1 MPVATAPAGGLTDN
15 ASFPQT
21 VSVGGEGGLLSHL
34 TVRRNLVLPLEYHGR
49 DTSHA
54 EEDAAMLLALCGEDA
69 ASLDGLMERYPDSL
83 SLYER
88 RLVGFVRALLVE
100 PETLVMEDIF
110 VGISADEKTR
120 AMRWPEVFRLR
131 FPFREMKYRK
141 GGGMVSA
148 GSVGSA

>member
-1 MPVATAPAGGLTDN
+1 MQGATAGGPPGA
-15 ASFPQT
+15 ASFPRT
-21 VSVGGEGGLLSHL
+21 VSIGGEGGLLSHL
-34 TVRRNLVLPLEYHGR
+34 TVRRNLLLLLEYHGR
-49 DTSHA
+49 DATHA
-54 EEDAAMLLALCGEDA
+54 EEDAAMLLVLCGEDE
-69 ASLDGLMERYPDSL
+69 ASLNGLMERYPDSL

-110 VGISADEKTR
+110 EGISADEKAR

-131 FPFREMKYRK
+131 FPFREMRYQK
-141 GGGMVSA
+141 GVGMGAA